1 MDVRQTPSDADVALQ
16 QFLRLAREALRSR
29 LNVRRVSGQSKDVSL
44 VHRAEVCQYDICI
57 FDRRPIESLAPCRVG
72 VERGAIMDRR
82 RFEGSVVHEGD
93 HFDYVVE
100 CEPNDQGM
108 TWFATVFRGAE
119 IRGHPNGILDG
130 VAIEHPDLRR
140 VLNDIV
146 GKSIRDRVGVRI

>member
-1 MDVRQTPSDADVALQ
+1 
-16 QFLRLAREALRSR
+16 
-29 LNVRRVSGQSKDVSL
+29 
-44 VHRAEVCQYDICI
+44 
-57 FDRRPIESLAPCRVG
+57 
-72 VERGAIMDRR
+72 MDRR

-100 CEPNDQGM
+100 CEANEYGM

-130 VAIEHPDLRR
+130 VEVAHPELSSA
-140 VLNDIV
+140 LKDIV